1 MQPQTKPIA
10 AAFADET
17 KLDVVIMTVPGRP
30 FPEIDDSQPTIAA
43 SQLIRSADRYD
54 LTRGVP
60 HSALHD

>member
-17 KLDVVIMTVPGRP
+17 KLDVMVTTIQRQM
-30 FPEIDDSQPTIAA
+30 FPEPDEPQPMAA
-43 SQLIRSADRYD
+43 ANQLISSADRYD